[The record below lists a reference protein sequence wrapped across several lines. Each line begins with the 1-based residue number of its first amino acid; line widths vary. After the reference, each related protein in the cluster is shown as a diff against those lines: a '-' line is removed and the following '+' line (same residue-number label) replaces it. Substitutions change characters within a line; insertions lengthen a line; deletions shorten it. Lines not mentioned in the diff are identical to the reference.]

1 MNTKDHPVT
10 VAPQLKSSSGLRIS
24 LMGSEGSGKTCFF
37 AGLAWLGS
45 ATQKGNF
52 GLVGRDTDSQ
62 RFINGLR
69 DTIARHEMP
78 TPSFATDELSLDVIY
93 RDVRIG
99 IDIEDFAGEDFREV
113 GSEIRTDSQLFNK
126 ICESRYLVLFLDIE
140 KDVDGDASENAERLD
155 AVLNLLST
163 QELGDCPRKL
173 AIVLTKSDLRGF
185 VGTDATSAV
194 ARDYLA
200 KHKEGLYEKIG
211 RLGFEKQFFFL
222 APLGRPSLADGAP
235 PSPFGYEALF
245 SWIVDDLRNEKIRT
259 WCCRHRFSLYAAM
272 AIGFVSAIVGV
283 VLLVKG
289 WIADHILE
297 DPNKYTH
304 EQIQSARGMASQ
316 SALDKHIDMSIDQ
329 INRKIESTD
338 SIDGLMELQTE
349 AASLKKQATGV
360 AKNRLDELDTRLRD
374 KREDILI
381 SRIRKL
387 DTEHDLQKTQNAVT
401 DYYNDTMINH
411 KRRQEVEKIS
421 SNLKKKEESILRNKI
436 RQAAVISG
444 KPDTLRSRCD
454 LVEKFPFRDKNEK
467 EGAHRAVAVARLF
480 IADLPYHV
488 VIGSAVGVSESYRTR
503 LEFSNLGPK
512 SPLQKVE
519 TEHLKSSEPQWN
531 KEFDFRWCPGDRIRV
546 EWYWKAST
554 GLASTIIGNKD
565 FNHPWTALLDVLGGA
580 ELKPETGLF
589 HANLKD
595 TPRATI
601 TCKEFPTPKKDLQ
614 LFKHYI
620 APGTYWEN

>member
-1 MNTKDHPVT
+1 MNTSGHPVT

-45 ATQKGNF
+45 ATQKGDF

-62 RFINGLR
+62 KFINDLR
-69 DTIARHEMP
+69 NTIARHEVP
-78 TPSFATDELSLDVIY
+78 TPSSATDELSLDVIY
-93 RDVRIG
+93 RNVRIG
-99 IDIEDFAGEDFREV
+99 IDMEDFAGEDFREV
-113 GSEIRTDSQLFNK
+113 GSEIRTASPLFNK

-163 QELGDCPRKL
+163 QEVGDGPRKL

-185 VGTDATSAV
+185 VGTNATSAA
-194 ARDYLA
+194 AREYLA
-200 KHKEGLYEKIG
+200 EHKEGLYEKIG

-245 SWIVDDLRNEKIRT
+245 SWIADDLRNEKIRT
-259 WCCRHRFSLYAAM
+259 WCRRHKFSLYAAT

-283 VLLVKG
+283 VLLVNRLR
-289 WIADHILE
+289 ADRILK
-297 DPNKYTH
+297 DPAKYTH
-304 EQIQSARGMASQ
+304 EQIQSAIGRASQ
-316 SALDKHIDMSIDQ
+316 SARDEYIDNRIDE

-338 SIDGLMELQTE
+338 SIDGLMGLQVE
-349 AASLKKQATGV
+349 VASLKKQATDV
-360 AKNRLDELDTRLRD
+360 AKNRLDELDTRLCD
-374 KREDILI
+374 KREEIHL
-381 SRIRKL
+381 SRIKKM
-387 DTEHDLQKTQNAVT
+387 DIEHDLQNTKKAVT
-401 DYYNDTMINH
+401 DYHADTKINH
-411 KRRQEVEKIS
+411 KRRQEVEAIS
-421 SNLKKKEESILRNKI
+421 SRLKMEEENSLRNEI

-444 KPDTLRSRCD
+444 KLDTLQSRCD
-454 LVEKFPFRDKNEK
+454 LVEKFPFRDKK
-467 EGAHRAVAVARLF
+467 EREEAKRAVAVARLF
-480 IADLPYHV
+480 IADLPYHI
-488 VIGSAVGVSESYRTR
+488 VIRSAVGVSESYRTR

-512 SPLQKVE
+512 SPLQKVA

-546 EWYWKAST
+546 EWYWKAPL
-554 GLASTIIGNKD
+554 GLYATIIGNND

-580 ELKPETGLF
+580 ELKPETGWD

-601 TCKEFPTPKKDLQ
+601 TCKEFPTPKEALR
-614 LFKHYI
+614 LFKLYI
-620 APGTYWEN
+620 APGTYWDN